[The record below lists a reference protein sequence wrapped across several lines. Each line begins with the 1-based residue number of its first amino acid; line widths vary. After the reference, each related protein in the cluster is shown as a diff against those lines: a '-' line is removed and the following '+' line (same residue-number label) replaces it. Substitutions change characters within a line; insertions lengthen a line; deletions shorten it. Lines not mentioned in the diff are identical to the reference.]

1 MRILVHA
8 VGVLLL
14 LPLAARAEG
23 DMVLAEWIADDW
35 FPTRC
40 LDGSSSNRRVIPNV
54 SLRRDDVIHVVG
66 VPEGG
71 ETAALDY
78 VELTK
83 R

>member
-1 MRILVHA
+1 MPRWYFDVNTGASRFTVRL
-8 VGVLLL
+8 
-14 LPLAARAEG
+14 G
-23 DMVLAEWIADDW
+23 DMVLAEWTADDW
-35 FPTRC
+35 FPTRR
-40 LDGSSSNRRVIPNV
+40 LDGSSSNPRVIPNV